1 MIGNRRHVVEG
12 IIQDQVWVKSEL
24 RGEEPWVKKA
34 KVGITYQHHRV
45 PESRHCSEHRS
56 TLGRTFSVNNKL
68 NNDF

>member
-1 MIGNRRHVVEG
+1 MWI
-12 IIQDQVWVKSEL
+12 KSEL
-24 RGEEPWVKKA
+24 RGEELKVKKA

-68 NNDF
+68 NKDF

>member
-1 MIGNRRHVVEG
+1 M
-12 IIQDQVWVKSEL
+12 WVKSEL
-24 RGEEPWVKKA
+24 RGEEPPVKKA

-68 NNDF
+68 NKDF